1 MGECIMTEETLEATD
16 DCRKELKCIGLR
28 IAYFR
33 KLQNITQAT
42 LAEKLSINKKYL
54 SHIESGSANK
64 AMSLPLLIRISK
76 ALNIELALLTDISDL
91 NKNNAGKFLEEAKK
105 AFDEMKELNS
115 EIDKMIEEMNNFK
128 F

>member
-1 MGECIMTEETLEATD
+1 MTEEILEATD

-64 AMSLPLLIRISK
+64 ALSLPLLIRISK
-76 ALNIELALLTDISDL
+76 ALNIELALLTDVSDL

-105 AFDEMKELNS
+105 AFDEMKELNL

-128 F
+128 ID

>member
-1 MGECIMTEETLEATD
+1 MTEEILEATD
-16 DCRKELKCIGLR
+16 DYRKELKCIGLR

-64 AMSLPLLIRISK
+64 ALSLPLLIRISK
-76 ALNIELALLTDISDL
+76 ALNIELALLTDVSDL

-105 AFDEMKELNS
+105 AFDEMKELNL

-128 F
+128 ID